1 MPGDAQEAG
10 PSNPR
15 KICGC
20 TKYCNGDKQKTI
32 PLRTWYNHAKA
43 WQDDNTTQSTKNFFA
58 LHALKRAAKSAPGD
72 VTLRKRARANT
83 LPGPSTPARMH
94 QSNEAPDLQ
103 ASTGVPDL
111 FPEDVPTG
119 SPDDA
124 VSGETHSGEAA
135 ASPLP
140 SLSTSGENSG
150 SHEDTEEQFDEQ
162 PDPGSFKDNQHQDDL
177 HPNTPPGTG
186 NDREERQHAHGD
198 LEDDTCHLEEIQI
211 TRDFIQLLKNAT
223 LDDPK
228 HSGLS

>member
-43 WQDDNTTQSTKNFFA
+43 RQDDNTTQSTKNFFA

-83 LPGPSTPARMH
+83 LPGPSTPARTH

-103 ASTGVPDL
+103 AGTGVPDL

-140 SLSTSGENSG
+140 SLSTSGENS
-150 SHEDTEEQFDEQ
+150 
-162 PDPGSFKDNQHQDDL
+162 
-177 HPNTPPGTG
+177 
-186 NDREERQHAHGD
+186 
-198 LEDDTCHLEEIQI
+198 
-211 TRDFIQLLKNAT
+211 
-223 LDDPK
+223 
-228 HSGLS
+228 SGKTSRANHI